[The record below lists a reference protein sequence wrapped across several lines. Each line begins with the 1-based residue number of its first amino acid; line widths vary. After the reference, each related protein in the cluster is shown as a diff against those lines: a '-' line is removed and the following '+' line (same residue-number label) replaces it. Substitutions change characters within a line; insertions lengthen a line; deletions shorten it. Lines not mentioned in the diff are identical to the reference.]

1 MLYSIICILCM
12 MVMTY
17 ILFRME
23 GMGEKKGRPMFINI
37 IIIGI
42 IFLMLDMCWGFLDSK
57 LGVPEWFANIISVSY
72 YTVAGVLCYCWF
84 LYSEQ
89 IQRAKWVEKKVFHV
103 LTALPLF
110 LVLLLSMYLLYDEEI
125 LFSFFQRRVLYR
137 GIGYVLIFSMIC
149 VYLLISLVKATIK
162 RKIGNKEERRNN
174 YFTIATFSLCPLIFG
189 CLQVMY
195 PQIPLLGLGIT
206 VAILQT
212 YMFAHSFEEEQ
223 KSGRSM
229 MESFGRLFMGTYRL
243 HLPSGRCFKIASE
256 RNAEE
261 YTEDGKNYEEVME
274 GYIRRNVYREDVDKV
289 RKMCSSSYIKENLS
303 KETPFYFF
311 DYRMV
316 NNGVIC
322 QFRMHIVLASVDL
335 DDNVENVVFSVMDVE
350 KETSYERQI
359 RHYRELLSS
368 AISDIYY
375 SLLKIDLNTMEAV
388 SLFIQNDE
396 IVEEPLEGTWE
407 DEFRRITKEMHPDYR
422 GDAKRV
428 WREVKEHWQDG
439 YSTTLNYQ
447 RKSEEE
453 EEYRWFSSSIRVFQ
467 DEGTYVM
474 TLFTIDNTDEINER
488 RQMLEEVNKEL
499 TISLAKESQ
508 YKKAITSEALGYGEY
523 NITQNKTLD
532 GEMQAVGASL
542 VGVVSE
548 LGMSKALSLPE
559 IAKVWEENK
568 VDSNK
573 EAYRRH
579 MDRDYLISCYEKGKR
594 EVTMEYKSHDENGN
608 VSYNTHT
615 WILTKDEVTGDI
627 LGLAI
632 LEDVT
637 AERVKERENIRQLEL
652 IQGLSVDYSS
662 VYLIDC
668 KTQTMQPYRLGNAT
682 AVELGEMVKELETFD
697 KIIPEYIKNSVYHAD
712 REMMQEICDL
722 QHIID
727 ELQEKESFYLNYRV
741 QREDSLQYHQIRF
754 VKVGQENEI
763 SEIVMGFRSVD
774 EEIKNEMSQKKL
786 VEDALMQAEHAN
798 KAKSI
803 FLSNMSHDIRTPMNA
818 IIGFTALASTHID
831 NKETVQ
837 NYLQKIMSSS
847 NHLLSLINDVL
858 DMSRIES
865 GKIQIEEKECNLSD
879 IMHDIRA
886 LVQPQIRAKQLDFY
900 IDTVDV
906 VDEDVYCDKLRLNQ
920 VLLNL
925 FSNAI
930 KFTQPGG
937 VITVRIRQKA
947 AAPKGHASYSFS
959 VRDTGV
965 GIGKE
970 FLEHIFEP
978 FEREKNTTTSG
989 VQGTG
994 LGLSITKNIVDMMG
1008 GTIEVQS
1015 ELGKGTEFTV
1025 DLDFRLQSEH
1035 NEVEEIESLKGLRA
1049 LVVDDDFNTCES
1061 VTRMLAQI
1069 GMRSEWTM
1077 SGKEAVL
1084 RAQMA
1089 VDRKD
1094 EFHAYIIDWLMPDMN
1109 GIEVV
1114 RRIRREIGENIPII
1128 ILTAYD
1134 WTDIEE
1140 EAREAGVTYF
1150 CSKPIFLSDLKRIL
1164 LSAQGLYEQ
1173 EENDILPTEK
1183 NFVGKRILMAEDNDL
1198 NREIAVELLQEAG
1211 FAIDT
1216 VIDGSKAVERIE
1228 EVEAGYYDVILM
1240 DVQMPV
1246 MNGYEATK
1254 KIRELKDS
1262 EKAKI
1267 PILALTANAFEEDK
1281 ETALSYG
1288 MNDHVAK
1295 PIDIANLLQILD
1307 KIL

>member
-1 MLYSIICILCM
+1 
-12 MVMTY
+12 MTY
-17 ILFRME
+17 ILFKME
-23 GMGEKKGRPMFINI
+23 EMGKKKGRPMFINI
-37 IIIGI
+37 IIVGI
-42 IFLMLDMCWGFLDSK
+42 VFLMVDMCWGFLDSG
-57 LGVPEWFANIISVSY
+57 LGVPKWFENIISIIY
-72 YTVAGVLCYCWF
+72 YAVAGVLCYCWF

-89 IQRAKWVEKKVFHV
+89 LQRAKWVEKKRFHV
-103 LTALPLF
+103 VSVLPLCF
-110 LVLLLSMYLLYDEEI
+110 VLLVSMYLLYEEDVV
-125 LFSFFQRRVLYR
+125 SVLLYHEIQYR

-149 VYLLISLVKATIK
+149 CYLLISLVKATFKLHIK
-162 RKIGNKEERRNN
+162 NNKEERRNN

-189 CLQVMY
+189 SLQVMY

-206 VAILQT
+206 VAVLQT

-229 MESFGRLFMGTYRL
+229 MQSFSRLFMGTYQL

-256 RNAEE
+256 RNVED
-261 YTEDGKNYEEVME
+261 YTEDGKDYEEVME
-274 GYIRRNVYREDVDKV
+274 GYIQRNVYREDVEKV
-289 RKMCSSSYIKENLS
+289 RKMCSPAYIREKLS

-311 DYRMV
+311 DYRMIQE
-316 NNGVIC
+316 GTPC
-322 QFRMHIVLASVDL
+322 QFRMHIILASVDS
-335 DDNVENVVFSVMDVE
+335 DNKIENVVFSVMDVE

-368 AISDIYY
+368 AISDMYY
-375 SLLKIDLNTMEAV
+375 SLIKIDLKTMKAV
-388 SLFIQNDE
+388 SLSIQKDE
-396 IVEEPLEGTWE
+396 IVEEPVEGTWA
-407 DEFRRITKEMHPDYR
+407 DEFRRITQELHPDYR
-422 GDAKRV
+422 RDAKRV
-428 WREVKEHWQDG
+428 WKDIEENWKDG

-447 RKSEEE
+447 RKSPEEK
-453 EEYRWFSSSIRVFQ
+453 EYRWYSSSIRVFQ
-467 DEGTYVM
+467 DEGTYIM

-488 RQMLEEVNKEL
+488 RQILEEVNKEL

-508 YKKAITSEALGYGEY
+508 YKNAITSEAIGYGEY

-532 GEMQAVGASL
+532 GEMQAVDVSL
-542 VGVVSE
+542 AGEVKD
-548 LGMSKALSLPE
+548 LGMSKALTMQE
-559 IAKVWEENK
+559 IAQVWEANK

-594 EVTMEYKSHDENGN
+594 EVTMEYKSHNENGEI
-608 VSYNTHT
+608 SYNSHT

-637 AERVKERENIRQLEL
+637 EERMKERENIRQLEL

-668 KTQTMQPYRLGNAT
+668 KTQTLKPYRLSNT
-682 AVELGEMVKELETFD
+682 IAVEFGETVKKLETYE
-697 KIIPEYIKNSVYHAD
+697 KIIQDYIDRSVYPAD
-712 REMMQEICDL
+712 REMMQEICNL
-722 QHIID
+722 QRVM
-727 ELQEKESFYLNYRV
+727 EKLQEKETFYINYRV
-741 QREDSLQYHQIRF
+741 SRGDNLQYHQIKF
-754 VKVGQENEI
+754 VKVGNDDEI
-763 SEIVMGFRSVD
+763 SEVVLGFRSVD

-786 VEDALMQAEHAN
+786 IEDALLQAEHAN

-879 IMHDIRA
+879 VMHDIRA

-906 VDEDVYCDKLRLNQ
+906 VDEDIYCDKLRLNQ
-920 VLLNL
+920 ILINL

-930 KFTQPGG
+930 KFTPPGG
-937 VITVRIRQKA
+937 VITVRIRQKSV
-947 AAPKGHASYSFS
+947 APKGHAAYEFS

-978 FEREKNTTTSG
+978 FEREKNSTTSG

-1015 ELGKGTEFTV
+1015 ELGKGTEFIV
-1025 DLDFRLQSEH
+1025 NLDFRLQAEH

-1089 VDRKD
+1089 VDYKD
-1094 EFHAYIIDWLMPDMN
+1094 EFHVYIIDWLMPDMN

-1128 ILTAYD
+1128 ILSAYD

-1164 LSAQGLYEQ
+1164 LSAQGLYENE
-1173 EENDILPTEK
+1173 EENLILTEK
-1183 NFVGKRILMAEDNDL
+1183 DFVGKRILMAEDNDL
-1198 NREIAVELLQEAG
+1198 NREIAIELLKEAG
-1211 FAIDT
+1211 FEIDA
-1216 VIDGSKAVERIE
+1216 VIDGSKAVERIK
-1228 EVEAGYYDVILM
+1228 EVDAGYYDVILM

-1254 KIRELKDS
+1254 EIRELPDK
-1262 EKAKI
+1262 EKAEI

-1281 ETALSYG
+1281 EKALSHG
-1288 MNDHVAK
+1288 MNAHVAK
-1295 PIDIANLLQILD
+1295 PIDIANLLQVLENIL
-1307 KIL
+1307 